1 MTFKVD
7 PISPVEVD
15 TNWLIVTIAEE
26 EKFHPQ
32 LQIIDD
38 ALNGQLSRLKE
49 TGDLTGKSGDVVK
62 ILDAEG
68 IAATRLLLI
77 GLGDPNKLTR
87 AGFEKA
93 TMTAIRSI
101 TGKEYRSAG
110 IVLNSSATHDVNLLT
125 QSEIWAKSII
135 VGGSGQGLHKAETD
149 RFPIKD
155 VTFLIESESVE
166 PEVKLAVGRGRIL
179 GDSVNLTRELVNRT
193 ADEIYPESFAQRAR
207 QVADEFSNMKC
218 EIWDQKRLE
227 DEKMGAL
234 LAVARGSD
242 REPRLV
248 VMEYLNGGP
257 DAPTIALVG
266 KGVTFDSGGY
276 SIKPSQG
283 MITMKCDMAG
293 AATVLGAMAAIAE
306 LGLKANVIG
315 LMGMVENLVSGNA
328 YKLGDVLTARNGKT
342 IEVHNTDAEG
352 RLVLADVLCYAADRE
367 VDYIIDLAT
376 LTGACVVALGTD
388 VTGLFSNHEKWAG
401 QVQSAANSCGEP
413 IWPMPMFDEYNE
425 LLKSDLADVKNIG
438 GRWGGAITAAKF
450 LENFVNDTPW
460 VHLDIAG
467 PAFAES
473 SKPHQEGGGS
483 GKMVQT
489 LVETVAQLK

>member
-7 PISPVEVD
+7 PISPAEVD

-26 EKFHPQ
+26 ENFHPQ
-32 LQIIDD
+32 LQKIDD
-38 ALNGQLSRLKE
+38 ALNGQLTRLKE
-49 TGDLTGKSGDVVK
+49 NGDLTGKSGDVLKV
-62 ILDAEG
+62 LDADG
-68 IAATRLLLI
+68 IAATRLLI
-77 GLGDPNKLTR
+77 VGLGDPGKLTR

-101 TGKEYRSAG
+101 TGNEYRSAG
-110 IVLNSSATHDVNLLT
+110 VVLNSSATHDVNLLA
-125 QSEIWAKSII
+125 QAEIWSKSII
-135 VGGSGQGLHKAETD
+135 IGGSGQALHKAETD
-149 RFPIKD
+149 RYPIKN
-155 VTFLIESESVE
+155 VTFLIESETVE
-166 PEVKLAVGRGRIL
+166 PEVKQAVGRGRIL
-179 GDSVNLTRELVNRT
+179 GDAINLTRELVNRT
-193 ADEIYPESFAQRAR
+193 PDEIYPESFALRAR
-207 QVADEFSNMKC
+207 QVADEFNNLNC

-227 DEKMGAL
+227 DENMGSM

-242 REPRLV
+242 REPRLI

-257 DAPTIALVG
+257 NAPTIALVG

-276 SIKPSQG
+276 SLKPSQG

-315 LMGMVENLVSGNA
+315 MMGMVENLVSGNA

-352 RLVLADVLCYAADRE
+352 RLVLADVLCYAADRK
-367 VDYIIDLAT
+367 VDYMIDLAT

-388 VTGLFSNHEKWAG
+388 VTGLFSNHQAWAG
-401 QVQSAANSCGEP
+401 KVESAAKSCGEP
-413 IWPMPMFDEYNE
+413 LWPMPMFDDYNE

-450 LENFVNDTPW
+450 LENFVNETPW

-483 GKMVQT
+483 GKMVHT
-489 LVETVAQLK
+489 LVETVSQLK

>member
-1 MTFKVD
+1 
-7 PISPVEVD
+7 
-15 TNWLIVTIAEE
+15 
-26 EKFHPQ
+26 
-32 LQIIDD
+32 
-38 ALNGQLSRLKE
+38 
-49 TGDLTGKSGDVVK
+49 
-62 ILDAEG
+62 
-68 IAATRLLLI
+68 
-77 GLGDPNKLTR
+77 
-87 AGFEKA
+87 
-93 TMTAIRSI
+93 MTAIRSI

-135 VGGSGQGLHKAETD
+135 VGGGSGQGLHNAETD

-227 DEKMGAL
+227 DDKMGAL

-342 IEVHNTDAEG
+342 IEVHNTDCRGAFGAG
-352 RLVLADVLCYAADRE
+352 RCQLCYAADRE
-367 VDYIIDLAT
+367 VDYIIDSGNSHRSLCCRIGNRRHGVCSAIMKS
-376 LTGACVVALGTD
+376 
-388 VTGLFSNHEKWAG
+388 GLVRS
-401 QVQSAANSCGEP
+401 QSAANSCGEP